1 MGIRAGAFH
10 APWGLPLCSH
20 MPPPIIAPQAATHF
34 PLKREHKLSLPVYK
48 NELDKVFQLIKD
60 VEDNYPPPSKTLLI
74 NREAILHFSFVN
86 GGHDYK
92 INFELTS
99 DFYLDTL
106 KELIYPHY
114 PKCKVLT
121 WSYNGREFWD
131 LAKNQVIVLAKP
143 LEFNKIQELVSLIE
157 KQPLGISQQN
167 FIDMTTIENNI
178 WTLKDVLDKANLTL

>member
-1 MGIRAGAFH
+1 MTI
-10 APWGLPLCSH
+10 
-20 MPPPIIAPQAATHF
+20 
-34 PLKREHKLSLPVYK
+34 KLIL
-48 NELDKVFQLIKD
+48 N
-60 VEDNYPPPSKTLLI
+60 LLQI
-74 NREAILHFSFVN
+74 FISIL
-86 GGHDYK
+86 
-92 INFELTS
+92 
-99 DFYLDTL
+99 L

-143 LEFNKIQELVSLIE
+143 LEFKKIQELVSLIE